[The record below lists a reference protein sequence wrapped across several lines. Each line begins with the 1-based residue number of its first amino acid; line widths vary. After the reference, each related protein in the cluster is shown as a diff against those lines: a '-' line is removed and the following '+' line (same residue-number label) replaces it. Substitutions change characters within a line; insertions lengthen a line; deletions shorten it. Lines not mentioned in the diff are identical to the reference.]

1 VKFVRVTIAD
11 TQNNQPWAIQEFQ
24 LIAR

>member
-1 VKFVRVTIAD
+1 VKFVKVTIAD

-24 LIAR
+24 LLAR